1 MANITLFAQAIGRL
15 PKESIRK
22 IIREEKT
29 DKHSKGYD
37 TWSLFISM
45 MFCQFSGCDSVRDIS
60 NGLNSANGNL
70 NHLGICRAPSKS
82 TVAYQNAQRDS
93 AVFRRIFY
101 ALLAYFGQQAVWQRT
116 KFRFKMPIKLLDSST
131 ITLTMSLYEWA
142 HYTTKKGAVKMHT
155 LLDYDSLLPEFVNI
169 TDGKCGDNRGA
180 FDIPI
185 SPHSVVVADR
195 GYCDFSLLDYW
206 DSRNVCFV
214 VRHRDNLLYSQIEE
228 RLLPETRAQNVLID
242 EIIELKSEQTKKKYT
257 KPLRRIAIWND
268 EHGYVVQLLTNNF
281 KIAASTLAELYKAR
295 WMIEIFF
302 RNIKQ
307 LLKIKSFIG
316 TSRNAVET
324 QIWTPLSTMLLLC
337 WLKHIAK
344 YKWGLANLIVS
355 LRLNTFTK
363 IELDKWLNE
372 PFTPPPEIAGEEEMC
387 QKNFEGVIINNNLI
401 FIVTINRLGQ
411 YWSKI

>member
-15 PKESIRK
+15 PKECIRK

-37 TWSLFISM
+37 TWSQFISM

-82 TVAYQNAQRDS
+82 TVAYQNAKRDS
-93 AVFRRIFY
+93 GVFRRIFY
-101 ALLAYFGQQAVWQRT
+101 ALLAHFGQQTIWQRT

-169 TDGKCGDNRGA
+169 TDGKCSDNRGA
-180 FDIPI
+180 LDIPV

-206 DSRNVCFV
+206 DSRNVFFV

-242 EIIELKSEQTKKKYT
+242 EIIELTGEQTKKKYT

-281 KIAASTLAELYKAR
+281 KLSASTIAQLYKAR

-324 QIWTPLSTMLLLC
+324 QIWTALSTMLLLC
-337 WLKHIAK
+337 LLKHIAK
-344 YKWGLANLIVS
+344 YKWGLANLVVS

-363 IELDKWLNE
+363 IELEKWLNE
-372 PFTPPPEIAGEEEMC
+372 PFAPPPELAGEE
-387 QKNFEGVIINNNLI
+387 
-401 FIVTINRLGQ
+401 
-411 YWSKI
+411 